1 MKQVSNI
8 FLNSTNCFDTSQGNM
23 KYPNMISNSD
33 AEDNFQR
40 KTIHN
45 NLYINSTKFPSP
57 G

>member
-1 MKQVSNI
+1 MKQASNI
-8 FLNSTNCFDTSQGNM
+8 FLNSTNCFDTSQGNI

>member
-1 MKQVSNI
+1 MKQPSNI
-8 FLNSTNCFDTSQGNM
+8 ILNSTNCFDTSLGNM
-23 KYPNMISNSD
+23 KNPNMISNSD

-45 NLYINSTKFPSP
+45 NLHINGAKFPSP